1 MRSTLERFATRTLYQ
16 GTSRSNVD
24 TTHICAVV
32 ISRVMVVRS
41 LCQCHK
47 PDFNWV
53 KNILSF
59 VMSVFILVSE
69 ESAFVSCRS

>member
-1 MRSTLERFATRTLYQ
+1 MICNIYFRKPFLIRSILAWFATKTLYQ

-41 LCQCHK
+41 LCQCHL
-47 PDFNWV
+47 PDFNWL

-59 VMSVFILVSE
+59 VMSVCV
-69 ESAFVSCRS
+69 